1 MIAATSQPDLI
12 DPALLRPGRLDKS
25 LCCQIPTIED
35 RVQILKALALNMSI
49 GRYAPPDPHFR
60 SNLGKQCLNLL
71 VSVNSSPSSNVIHTT
86 FTTLR
91 LSLNKL
97 LLVLQYDTLLCPS
110 FANVAHY
117 LASVCLWKW
126 KIINIKKI
134 SGAGVCYGLFPVC
147 VHIVEIRLSHQKCD
161 WECYKNPRNN
171 KNSVS
176 K

>member
-1 MIAATSQPDLI
+1 MNNNIPFCAASSFCILSVSLWSAKVIPLYFSALGVYVMAATSRPDLI

-117 LASVCLWKW
+117 LASVCL
-126 KIINIKKI
+126 
-134 SGAGVCYGLFPVC
+134 
-147 VHIVEIRLSHQKCD
+147 
-161 WECYKNPRNN
+161 
-171 KNSVS
+171 
-176 K
+176 